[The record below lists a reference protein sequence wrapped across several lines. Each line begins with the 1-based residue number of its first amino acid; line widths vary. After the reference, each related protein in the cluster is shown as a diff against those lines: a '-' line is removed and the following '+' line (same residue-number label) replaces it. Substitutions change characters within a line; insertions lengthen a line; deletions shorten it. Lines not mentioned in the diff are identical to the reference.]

1 MIYPVEALAGSLSPN
16 TKRPHIRLI
25 DPIRMTKRC
34 HSLFSNREYVFLIC
48 RAIVATKAIKLL
60 QIHATMDINDATR
73 IKNTPCQKLNALS
86 GILGSSLLAFICI
99 KVNRVEAV
107 AVVATHAVIRP
118 TPQMTWP
125 ATKSAG
131 AGEDMSKIKPARK
144 VMVAERYPRIGKAN
158 LATLLYVWII

>member
-1 MIYPVEALAGSLSPN
+1 MLVRPSHARRQSIGNARRYALATGKPKS
-16 TKRPHIRLI
+16 
-25 DPIRMTKRC
+25 M
-34 HSLFSNREYVFLIC
+34 
-48 RAIVATKAIKLL
+48 
-60 QIHATMDINDATR
+60 QTMDINDATR

>member
-1 MIYPVEALAGSLSPN
+1 
-16 TKRPHIRLI
+16 
-25 DPIRMTKRC
+25 
-34 HSLFSNREYVFLIC
+34 
-48 RAIVATKAIKLL
+48 
-60 QIHATMDINDATR
+60 MDINDATR

-158 LATLLYVWII
+158 LATLLLCMDNLTNNGRCRSEQGYTNKAKREYDRSGDESAGVHSIVKDKKSITETKEGH

>member
-60 QIHATMDINDATR
+60 QIHAR
-73 IKNTPCQKLNALS
+73 S
-86 GILGSSLLAFICI
+86 GHHMPGDKVLGML
-99 KVNRVEAV
+99 V
-107 AVVATHAVIRP
+107 AMR
-118 TPQMTWP
+118 
-125 ATKSAG
+125 
-131 AGEDMSKIKPARK
+131 
-144 VMVAERYPRIGKAN
+144 
-158 LATLLYVWII
+158 

>member
-1 MIYPVEALAGSLSPN
+1 MPKVERFVWYSG
-16 TKRPHIRLI
+16 
-25 DPIRMTKRC
+25 
-34 HSLFSNREYVFLIC
+34 
-48 RAIVATKAIKLL
+48 IVAFGV
-60 QIHATMDINDATR
+60 H
-73 IKNTPCQKLNALS
+73 
-86 GILGSSLLAFICI
+86 CI

>member
-1 MIYPVEALAGSLSPN
+1 
-16 TKRPHIRLI
+16 
-25 DPIRMTKRC
+25 
-34 HSLFSNREYVFLIC
+34 
-48 RAIVATKAIKLL
+48 
-60 QIHATMDINDATR
+60 MDINDATR
-73 IKNTPCQKLNALS
+73 IKNIPCQKLNALS

-144 VMVAERYPRIGKAN
+144 VMVAEISKDRQGESGHIIICMDNLTNNGRCRSEQSYTNKAKREYDRSGDES
-158 LATLLYVWII
+158 AGVHSIVKDKKSITETKEGH

>member
-1 MIYPVEALAGSLSPN
+1 
-16 TKRPHIRLI
+16 
-25 DPIRMTKRC
+25 
-34 HSLFSNREYVFLIC
+34 
-48 RAIVATKAIKLL
+48 
-60 QIHATMDINDATR
+60 MDINDATR

-131 AGEDMSKIKPARK
+131 AGEVISSFLFFFAENIREVNLIIEQGNTSSK
-144 VMVAERYPRIGKAN
+144 VAVYKNGHIEASFVYKQFGVSVVAALFEKYAFTQGILSTVIDTDDELIAYLKNKLQRFVFLG
-158 LATLLYVWII
+158 

>member
-48 RAIVATKAIKLL
+48 RAIVATKA
-60 QIHATMDINDATR
+60 

>member
-1 MIYPVEALAGSLSPN
+1 
-16 TKRPHIRLI
+16 
-25 DPIRMTKRC
+25 
-34 HSLFSNREYVFLIC
+34 
-48 RAIVATKAIKLL
+48 
-60 QIHATMDINDATR
+60 MDINDATR

-131 AGEDMSKIKPARK
+131 AGEDMSMIKTARK
-144 VMVAERYPRIGKAN
+144 LMIAERYPRLGKAN
-158 LATLLYVWII
+158 FFFIFYKWII

>member
-1 MIYPVEALAGSLSPN
+1 
-16 TKRPHIRLI
+16 
-25 DPIRMTKRC
+25 
-34 HSLFSNREYVFLIC
+34 
-48 RAIVATKAIKLL
+48 
-60 QIHATMDINDATR
+60 MDINDATR

-99 KVNRVEAV
+99 KLNRVEAV

>member
-1 MIYPVEALAGSLSPN
+1 
-16 TKRPHIRLI
+16 
-25 DPIRMTKRC
+25 
-34 HSLFSNREYVFLIC
+34 
-48 RAIVATKAIKLL
+48 
-60 QIHATMDINDATR
+60 MDINDATR

-118 TPQMTWP
+118 
-125 ATKSAG
+125 AIKSAG

>member
-1 MIYPVEALAGSLSPN
+1 
-16 TKRPHIRLI
+16 
-25 DPIRMTKRC
+25 
-34 HSLFSNREYVFLIC
+34 
-48 RAIVATKAIKLL
+48 
-60 QIHATMDINDATR
+60 MDINDATR
-73 IKNTPCQKLNALS
+73 IKNIPCQKLNALS

-144 VMVAERYPRIGKAN
+144 VMVAERYPSKAKREYDRSGDES
-158 LATLLYVWII
+158 AGVHSIVKDKKSITETKEGH

>member
-1 MIYPVEALAGSLSPN
+1 
-16 TKRPHIRLI
+16 
-25 DPIRMTKRC
+25 
-34 HSLFSNREYVFLIC
+34 
-48 RAIVATKAIKLL
+48 
-60 QIHATMDINDATR
+60 MDINDATR

-107 AVVATHAVIRP
+107 AVVATHAVISP
-118 TPQMTWP
+118 P
-125 ATKSAG
+125 ANDMARDKVCC

>member
-60 QIHATMDINDATR
+60 QIHASPAITCPAQSIG
-73 IKNTPCQKLNALS
+73 NA
-86 GILGSSLLAFICI
+86 
-99 KVNRVEAV
+99 R
-107 AVVATHAVIRP
+107 
-118 TPQMTWP
+118 
-125 ATKSAG
+125 
-131 AGEDMSKIKPARK
+131 
-144 VMVAERYPRIGKAN
+144 RYA
-158 LATLLYVWII
+158 LATGKPKSMRLWI

>member
-1 MIYPVEALAGSLSPN
+1 
-16 TKRPHIRLI
+16 
-25 DPIRMTKRC
+25 
-34 HSLFSNREYVFLIC
+34 
-48 RAIVATKAIKLL
+48 
-60 QIHATMDINDATR
+60 MDINDATR
-73 IKNTPCQKLNALS
+73 IKNIPCQKVNALS

-158 LATLLYVWII
+158 LATLLYVWIIRRIMVAAVANKAIQIKPRENTTGPATNLLESTP

>member
-1 MIYPVEALAGSLSPN
+1 
-16 TKRPHIRLI
+16 
-25 DPIRMTKRC
+25 
-34 HSLFSNREYVFLIC
+34 
-48 RAIVATKAIKLL
+48 
-60 QIHATMDINDATR
+60 MDINDATR

-131 AGEDMSKIKPARK
+131 AGEDMSKDNLTNNGRCRS
-144 VMVAERYPRIGKAN
+144 EQSYTNKAKREYDRSGDES
-158 LATLLYVWII
+158 AGVHSIVKDKKSITETKEGH

>member
-1 MIYPVEALAGSLSPN
+1 
-16 TKRPHIRLI
+16 
-25 DPIRMTKRC
+25 
-34 HSLFSNREYVFLIC
+34 
-48 RAIVATKAIKLL
+48 
-60 QIHATMDINDATR
+60 MDINDATR

-131 AGEDMSKIKPARK
+131 VGEDMSKIKPARK